1 MVSEFMIPRLLPLT
15 ARGRVRLACLLIVVP
30 SLALVACQKVPLLAP
45 SGSSITLTASATTL
59 PINGTTTLIAQVI
72 EASGTPPQHGTNVT
86 FTTSLGTVQPFEAT
100 TDTGGR
106 ASVTFVAGTSSGTAT
121 ITAISGGAGGG
132 GTTTTTGGTAATT
145 AANVVKIAIGSAAV
159 AKINL
164 SASPAVVPSTGGTST
179 LVANVVDTNGN
190 GLGGVP
196 VSFSTTAG
204 TLASALV
211 TTDQN
216 GSAQTTITTSKAAT
230 VTANAGIVSSGGTG
244 GTTGTTPATVTI
256 SVSTAPSV
264 SVGAASPASPT
275 VGQAVTFPLTY
286 TSDANSSPIQKVVAD
301 FGDGTPSQTTNGQ
314 PTSIT
319 HTYFSSGTFAMR
331 VTAFDGNGGQGTGGT
346 SVLIGARPQPAVSI
360 TTTTTNPSAGV
371 DITFTASVTPA
382 AGSGTN
388 ITSVNVNFGDGT
400 STPLGAVTGS
410 SIAIHHAFGTS
421 DSPANTFTVVLTA
434 TDSNGG
440 VGTATTTIFV
450 PASPPL
456 GVTLTSTQAIVNAS
470 NTLVT
475 FTATVTGLGN
485 SVVQNYHWVF
495 ADGQV
500 ADSTTNTFT
509 HNYTHPASPPTLQ
522 PTVTITT
529 SAVPPKNTA
538 TGSTQIT
545 P

>member
-45 SGSSITLTASATTL
+45 SGSFITLTASATTL
-59 PINGTTTLIAQVI
+59 PINGTTTLIAQVL

-106 ASVTFVAGTSSGTAT
+106 VAVTFVAGTSSGTAT

-132 GTTTTTGGTAATT
+132 GTTTTTDGTAATT

-179 LVANVVDTNGN
+179 LTANVVDTNGN

-319 HTYFSSGTFAMR
+319 HTYFSGGTFAMR

-346 SVLIGARPQPAVSI
+346 SVLIGARPQPTATISA
-360 TTTTTNPSAGV
+360 TTASPTAGV
-371 DITFTASVTPA
+371 DVAFTATVTPA
-382 AGSGTN
+382 AASGTS
-388 ITSVNVNFGDGT
+388 IADVSVDYGDGT
-400 STPLGAVTGS
+400 TPTDLGATSGTFS
-410 SIAIHHAFGTS
+410 LHHTYAAGG
-421 DSPANTFTVVLTA
+421 TFTVVLTA

-440 VGTATTTIFV
+440 VGKGTTTIFV
-450 PASPPL
+450 QSAVPL
-456 GVTLTSTQAIVNAS
+456 TVLVSTSQTPSGGNSIVTA
-470 NTLVT
+470 
-475 FTATVTGLGN
+475 TATVIGLGN
-485 SVVQNYHWVF
+485 SVVVNYAWTF
-495 ADGQV
+495 TPPGG
-500 ADSTTNTFT
+500 TTNTSSNQQT
-509 HNYTHPASPPTLQ
+509 RTYAIGSGLV
-522 PTVTITT
+522 TVTVTVTT
-529 SAVPPKNTA
+529 STGAIA
-538 TGSTQIT
+538 TGTTTFI